1 MTDTPTGN
9 DSADQPTPAHDTEAG
24 TTEAPPSRTSDK
36 SATTEAGGH
45 RRWHASRPVWAVLTV
60 VTLAALALAGTTIAL
75 AVTHRDTD
83 SSDVGVPDPR
93 DIPVLDAFGLKQR
106 VLVLD
111 AVRQYFESVG
121 AKDPVAVNARSC
133 AHSRID
139 LNGDGIT
146 RANDALQQQF
156 DAHGAPHL
164 EYTMLI
170 EFPTRDTAYLD
181 AVAYYDRPVDAL
193 GGATN
198 ERLRIDLE
206 WEDYEWN
213 VCSIRKR

>member
-1 MTDTPTGN
+1 MTDTPTGSDAADH
-9 DSADQPTPAHDTEAG
+9 DSEAG
-24 TTEAPPSRTSDK
+24 PAAAQPIRTSEQPNTNK
-36 SATTEAGGH
+36 ASGSG
-45 RRWHASRPVWAVLTV
+45 RWHASRPVWVVLTA
-60 VTLAALALAGTTIAL
+60 VTIASLALAGTTIAL
-75 AVTHRDTD
+75 VLTHDGPD

-111 AVRQYFESVG
+111 AVRQYFESIG
-121 AKDPVAVNARSC
+121 AQDPVAVNARSC
-133 AHSRID
+133 ARSRID

-146 RANDALQQQF
+146 QANDALQQQF

-164 EYTMLI
+164 EYTMLM